1 MKLRTLQWPSRTIDG
16 RDHPND
22 GRVRPN
28 EATACNEQF
37 TAPQFAF
44 QPLNDECP
52 NEKKKR
58 IASTPNPI
66 QKEIVVADSLTPS
79 SKPSEFDT
87 KEAVE
92 ISET

>member
-1 MKLRTLQWPSRTIDG
+1 MTNAQT
-16 RDHPND
+16 
-22 GRVRPN
+22 
-28 EATACNEQF
+28 
-37 TAPQFAF
+37 
-44 QPLNDECP
+44 
-52 NEKKKR
+52 KKKR

>member
-1 MKLRTLQWPSRTIDG
+1 MVGTIQMMAVCVRTRQRRATSNLRLRNSHSSRSIT
-16 RDHPND
+16 N
-22 GRVRPN
+22 
-28 EATACNEQF
+28 AQT
-37 TAPQFAF
+37 
-44 QPLNDECP
+44 
-52 NEKKKR
+52 KKKR